1 MELVRLIIPVSVEE
15 TSKHTG
21 KFVHGH
27 VVSKC

>member
-21 KFVHGH
+21 EFVHSH
-27 VVSKC
+27 VVSM